1 LNLNRKFLIAGIVV
15 LFFTNGFSGC
25 IDEEVDES
33 QENVSIS
40 LEKIENHIDIYLG
53 KEITTEGYVGK
64 GSGDNMGS
72 SYITD
77 LCSSNSP
84 NPKYCVLINV
94 PVNVTIYEG
103 MYKITGIMGKHE
115 ITSIPV
121 INVTS
126 ASLIS
131 KKLINL
137 TNYS

>member
-1 LNLNRKFLIAGIVV
+1 LHLNRKFLIAGIAF
-15 LFFTNGFSGC
+15 LFFTGGFSGC
-25 IDEEVDES
+25 LDEENDENQVNS
-33 QENVSIS
+33 CIS
-40 LEKIENHIDIYLG
+40 LEEIQNNIDIYLG
-53 KEITTEGYVGK
+53 KEITTEGYVSK

-103 MYKITGIMGKHE
+103 MYKITGIMGAHD

-126 ASLIS
+126 AAPI
-131 KKLINL
+131 
-137 TNYS
+137 

>member
-1 LNLNRKFLIAGIVV
+1 MGIAV
-15 LFFTNGFSGC
+15 LFLTGGFSGC

-40 LEKIENHIDIYLG
+40 LEEIENHIDIYLG

-77 LCSSNSP
+77 LCSSNLP

-103 MYKITGIMGKHE
+103 MYKITGIIGTHD

-126 ASLIS
+126 AVLI
-131 KKLINL
+131 
-137 TNYS
+137 